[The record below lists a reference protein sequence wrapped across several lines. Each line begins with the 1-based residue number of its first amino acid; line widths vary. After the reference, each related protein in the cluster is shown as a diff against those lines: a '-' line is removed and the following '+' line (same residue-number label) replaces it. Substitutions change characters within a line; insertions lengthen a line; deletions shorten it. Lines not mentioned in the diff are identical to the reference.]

1 MQSCIYGNK
10 HVYEILL
17 FYNLQLHTKLHGKIR
32 QCIQVYF
39 VYIYNI
45 INYLMGNILQHHGW
59 LVLRFRSVFQVLIA
73 KTSLWG
79 IEKFFSFLLFSRFL
93 LHLNEFSV
101 HPNKFP
107 FFLPDSLHTGSTC
120 KNFESKFQSL
130 VLLGHLQYRSS
141 INYISLICKESSL

>member
-107 FFLPDSLHTGSTC
+107 FFYQIHFIQDLLVKISNQ
-120 KNFESKFQSL
+120 NFKVWSYQ
-130 VLLGHLQYRSS
+130 GIYS
-141 INYISLICKESSL
+141 IEAQ